1 MSVTLVEN
9 SFRCKGGF
17 SPQTSLWLTEL
28 LLKPLP
34 HSDHFENGILFC
46 LPASCSVWLCE
57 AQTEFKRVAED
68 NVTLPC
74 HHRLGL
80 LEQGSLDI
88 EWLLHISE
96 TVQKAVITYS
106 GGRVYDDL
114 NEEQKGRVSFTSNFL
129 AGDASLQII
138 SLQSSDAGKYICKV
152 KNAGQYEWAHITLK
166 VVEKPSKPK
175 CWLEGEML
183 EGKELSLQ
191 CRSASGTAP
200 ISYRWQRISE
210 EDERAEPLPPSS
222 RVSESGIPS
231 PSSRVTATS
240 RLRWLIPVVFPL
252 ADISNPGQV
261 LLKNLTGLSTGLY
274 RCLATNEAGQESC
287 ELRVMVQH
295 AQNISMIAGAVC
307 GVVVG
312 LSLLLL
318 VVRLT
323 IRRKEKK
330 RYEEEEAPNEIRE
343 DAEAPKAHLVKPS
356 SSSSGSRSS
365 RSGSS
370 STRST
375 ANSASRSQRT
385 LSTEA
390 TPHLTPPQ
398 CGQRPAERREPELRR
413 GDCGQVKVA
422 AMVAAQSRAF
432 QTV

>member
-1 MSVTLVEN
+1 MDAITLSAFQRRSFESCAGLPAVPGRKEGRKREEKSLLPGDGMSA
-9 SFRCKGGF
+9 
-17 SPQTSLWLTEL
+17 
-28 LLKPLP
+28 LP
-34 HSDHFENGILFC
+34 ILF
-46 LPASCSVWLCE
+46 LASCSVWMGK
-57 AQTEFKRVAED
+57 AQTEFKRVAEE

-74 HHRLGL
+74 HHSLGL
-80 LEQGSLDI
+80 VEQGSLDI

-152 KNAGQYEWAHITLK
+152 KNAGRYEWSRITLK
-166 VVEKPSKPK
+166 VV
-175 CWLEGEML
+175 
-183 EGKELSLQ
+183 GKDTVLLKKN
-191 CRSASGTAP
+191 
-200 ISYRWQRISE
+200 
-210 EDERAEPLPPSS
+210 
-222 RVSESGIPS
+222 
-231 PSSRVTATS
+231 
-240 RLRWLIPVVFPL
+240 
-252 ADISNPGQV
+252 ISNPGQV
-261 LLKNLTGLSTGLY
+261 LLKNLTQMSTGLY
-274 RCLATNEAGQESC
+274 QCVATNEAGQESC
-287 ELRVMVQH
+287 AVQVTVQH
-295 AQNISMIAGAVC
+295 AQNIGMIAGAAC

-398 CGQRPAERREPELRR
+398 YSQREMEGKETEPKKVDYNNL
-413 GDCGQVKVA
+413 VKMGATLV
-422 AMVAAQSRAF
+422 MVPAQSRAF

>member
-1 MSVTLVEN
+1 MQLLVVHSRSVPLNALQVCLP
-9 SFRCKGGF
+9 FLGGRKRKGGEVPLAWSRNVCAFHLLF
-17 SPQTSLWLTEL
+17 S
-28 LLKPLP
+28 
-34 HSDHFENGILFC
+34 IC
-46 LPASCSVWLCE
+46 LAASCSVWIAE
-57 AQTEFKRVAED
+57 AQTEFKRVAEE

-88 EWLLHISE
+88 EWLLHVSE

-114 NEEQKGRVSFTSNFL
+114 NEDQKGRVSFTSNFL

-152 KNAGQYEWAHITLK
+152 KNAGQYEWARITLK
-166 VVEKPSKPK
+166 VIEKPSKPK
-175 CWLEGEML
+175 CWLEGELL
-183 EGKELSLQ
+183 EGKDLSLQ

-200 ISYRWQRISE
+200 ISYRWQRLSE
-210 EDERAEPLPPSS
+210 REERAEHLPPTS
-222 RVSESGIPS
+222 RVN
-231 PSSRVTATS
+231 
-240 RLRWLIPVVFPL
+240 
-252 ADISNPGQV
+252 ISNPGQV
-261 LLKNLTGLSTGLY
+261 LLKNLTQMSTGLY
-274 RCLATNEAGQESC
+274 QCIATNEAGQESC
-287 ELRVMVQH
+287 VVQVTVQQ
-295 AQNISMIAGAVC
+295 AQNIGMIAGAVC

-312 LSLLLL
+312 LCLLLL
-318 VVRLT
+318 VVKLT

-398 CGQRPAERREPELRR
+398 YSHKEPEGGR
-413 GDCGQVKVA
+413 GPEPKKVDYA
-422 AMVAAQSRAF
+422 NLMKMGATLVMVPAQSRAF

>member
-1 MSVTLVEN
+1 MSAL
-9 SFRCKGGF
+9 SA
-17 SPQTSLWLTEL
+17 
-28 LLKPLP
+28 
-34 HSDHFENGILFC
+34 LF
-46 LPASCSVWLCE
+46 LASCCVWLCQ
-57 AQTEFKRVAED
+57 AQTELKRVAEE

-88 EWLLHISE
+88 EWLLHVSE

-129 AGDASLQII
+129 AGDASLQITA
-138 SLQSSDAGKYICKV
+138 LQSSDAGNYICKV
-152 KNAGQYEWAHITLK
+152 KNAGRYEWARLSLR
-166 VVEKPSKPK
+166 VLEKPSKPK
-175 CWLEGEML
+175 CWLEGELL

-191 CRSASGTAP
+191 CHSASGTAP
-200 ISYRWQRISE
+200 ISYRWQRLSQ
-210 EDERAEPLPPSS
+210 EDERAEHLPPTS
-222 RVSESGIPS
+222 RV
-231 PSSRVTATS
+231 
-240 RLRWLIPVVFPL
+240 
-252 ADISNPGQV
+252 N
-261 LLKNLTGLSTGLY
+261 
-274 RCLATNEAGQESC
+274 
-287 ELRVMVQH
+287 
-295 AQNISMIAGAVC
+295 AQNISMVAGAAC
-307 GVVVG
+307 GVLLG
-312 LSLLLL
+312 LCLLCL

-398 CGQRPAERREPELRR
+398 HGQRQPEGKEMEPKKVDYTNL
-413 GDCGQVKVA
+413 VKMGATLV
-422 AMVAAQSRAF
+422 MVPAQSRAF

>member
-1 MSVTLVEN
+1 MQLRSVHSRGVPLN
-9 SFRCKGGF
+9 SVQVCLLFLEEGKKKGGKV
-17 SPQTSLWLTEL
+17 PL
-28 LLKPLP
+28 LPGDGMSALSIFL
-34 HSDHFENGILFC
+34 L
-46 LPASCSVWLCE
+46 ASCSVWISE
-57 AQTEFKRVAED
+57 AQTELKRVAEE

-74 HHRLGL
+74 HHHLGL
-80 LEQGSLDI
+80 LEQRSLDI
-88 EWLLHISE
+88 EWLRHVSE

-129 AGDASLQII
+129 AGDASLKII

-152 KNAGQYEWAHITLK
+152 KNAGQYEWAHVTLK

-175 CWLEGEML
+175 CWLEGELL

-200 ISYRWQRISE
+200 ISYRWQRLSE
-210 EDERAEPLPPSS
+210 DEERAEHLPPTS
-222 RVSESGIPS
+222 RV
-231 PSSRVTATS
+231 
-240 RLRWLIPVVFPL
+240 
-252 ADISNPGQV
+252 
-261 LLKNLTGLSTGLY
+261 
-274 RCLATNEAGQESC
+274 
-287 ELRVMVQH
+287 M
-295 AQNISMIAGAVC
+295 
-307 GVVVG
+307 
-312 LSLLLL
+312 
-318 VVRLT
+318 VRLT

-398 CGQRPAERREPELRR
+398 YSQKEMEGRETEPK
-413 GDCGQVKVA
+413 KVDYA
-422 AMVAAQSRAF
+422 NLMKMGATLVMVPAQSRAF

>member
-1 MSVTLVEN
+1 MQLHSVHSRGVPLNPVQVCLLSLGE
-9 SFRCKGGF
+9 RKKKGG
-17 SPQTSLWLTEL
+17 
-28 LLKPLP
+28 KVPLGDGMSAFP
-34 HSDHFENGILFC
+34 ALFLAC
-46 LPASCSVWLCE
+46 CSVWLCK
-57 AQTEFKRVAED
+57 AQTEFKRVAEE

-152 KNAGQYEWAHITLK
+152 KNAGQYEWARITLK

-175 CWLEGEML
+175 CWLEGEL
-183 EGKELSLQ
+183 QEGKELSLQ

-200 ISYRWQRISE
+200 ISYRWQRLGE
-210 EDERAEPLPPSS
+210 EQRAEQLPPNS
-222 RVSESGIPS
+222 RVN
-231 PSSRVTATS
+231 
-240 RLRWLIPVVFPL
+240 
-252 ADISNPGQV
+252 ISNPGQV
-261 LLKNLTGLSTGLY
+261 LLKNLTQMSTGLY
-274 RCLATNEAGQESC
+274 ECVATNEAGQESC
-287 ELRVMVQH
+287 AVQVTVQH
-295 AQNISMIAGAVC
+295 AQNIGMIAGAVC

-312 LSLLLL
+312 LSLLFL

-398 CGQRPAERREPELRR
+398 YSQRQPDRREPEPKKVDYSTALRM
-413 GDCGQVKVA
+413 GAPAV
-422 AMVAAQSRAF
+422 MVPAQSRAF

>member
-1 MSVTLVEN
+1 MEA
-9 SFRCKGGF
+9 RKKKEKG
-17 SPQTSLWLTEL
+17 Q
-28 LLKPLP
+28 
-34 HSDHFENGILFC
+34 
-46 LPASCSVWLCE
+46 ASCSVWLCE
-57 AQTEFKRVAED
+57 AQTEFKRVAEE

-152 KNAGQYEWAHITLK
+152 KNAGQYEWARITLK

-200 ISYRWQRISE
+200 ISYRWQRLSE
-210 EDERAEPLPPSS
+210 EEARAEHLPPNS
-222 RVSESGIPS
+222 RCWTPHNHNHKYLHCLSVPDTKHLVSH
-231 PSSRVTATS
+231 
-240 RLRWLIPVVFPL
+240 
-252 ADISNPGQV
+252 
-261 LLKNLTGLSTGLY
+261 
-274 RCLATNEAGQESC
+274 TNKFGFWTTD
-287 ELRVMVQH
+287 
-295 AQNISMIAGAVC
+295 AQNISLMAGAVC
-307 GVVVG
+307 GVVLG

-398 CGQRPAERREPELRR
+398 YSQRQLDRKEEPKKVDYNQLA
-413 GDCGQVKVA
+413 KVA
-422 AMVAAQSRAF
+422 VPAVMVPAQSRAF